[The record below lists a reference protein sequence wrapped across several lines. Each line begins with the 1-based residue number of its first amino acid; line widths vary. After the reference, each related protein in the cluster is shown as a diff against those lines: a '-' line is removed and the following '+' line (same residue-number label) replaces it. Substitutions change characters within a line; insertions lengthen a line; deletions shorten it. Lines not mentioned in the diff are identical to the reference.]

1 MLLVILRL
9 FKSTGDFYKGYGY
22 TCKRKTET
30 QSSRRQD
37 RKDLTMEGNQ
47 NALFQIG
54 YGLYL
59 VASNENGKDNACIV
73 NTVMQVTQNPVRL
86 LVSISNQNLTHDMI
100 KNTGKLTISVLTERT
115 PFSVYHQF
123 GYQSGKQTDKFAD
136 FEDVTRCANGCYR
149 LNRNSSA
156 FFCGNVCDRFVLDT
170 HTMFLVEVT
179 VAEIVSSQIP
189 VTYEYYQEKIK
200 QPYKPV
206 AKQQKMAREST
217 EKKKDEERNA
227 YVCKICGYVYEG
239 SSLPEDFICPICK
252 HGAADFEKI

>member
-1 MLLVILRL
+1 M
-9 FKSTGDFYKGYGY
+9 
-22 TCKRKTET
+22 
-30 QSSRRQD
+30 
-37 RKDLTMEGNQ
+37 MNQ

-59 VASNENGKDNACIV
+59 VAANENGKDNACIV
-73 NTVMQVTQNPVRL
+73 NTVMQVTQNPIRL

-100 KNTGKLTISVLTERT
+100 KNTGKLTVSVLTEKT
-115 PFSVYHQF
+115 PFSVYSHF
-123 GYQSGKQTDKFAD
+123 GYQSGKKVDKFEN

-156 FFCGNVCDRFVLDT
+156 FFCGTVSDSFVLDT

-179 VAEIVSSQIP
+179 DSDIVSSQEP
-189 VTYEYYQEKIK
+189 VTYDFYQKYVK

-206 AKQQKMAREST
+206 AKKNGAVKTNAGDTNGAGKEGSE
-217 EKKKDEERNA
+217 EKINS

-239 SSLPEDFICPICK
+239 ESLPEDYICPICK
-252 HGAADFEKI
+252 HGAADFEKL